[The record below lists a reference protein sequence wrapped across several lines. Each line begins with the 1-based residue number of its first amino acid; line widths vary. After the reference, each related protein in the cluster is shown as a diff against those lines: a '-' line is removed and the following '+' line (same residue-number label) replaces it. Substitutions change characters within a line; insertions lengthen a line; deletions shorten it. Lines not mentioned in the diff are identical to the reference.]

1 MSYHEYLVVVIL
13 LATIIG
19 LIGSFAI
26 SLLIIYLYKRAVIKG
41 MGLAFMTERS
51 NKEIGFNQIQSEFK
65 QVNGYSMDEPVFVLN
80 NKSGQPFLKTLE
92 YKSLEKFLDINLL
105 VHAISSLLFAATWVL
120 IYLGPS
126 ISFFYFFVPAWI
138 PILDLFVIFC
148 WPFVFSVN
156 AIWARGRKRKL
167 LIFCCYAILVI
178 VSIVLIFYNQDQFKL
193 QELFYPFLVYNAAPS
208 FTILLLRFAKI
219 QTVSMTIFMFCFISA
234 SLFFLITGFIGIYEE
249 LPAMTFIPAMKFID
263 DNSFIAVIVIVLFS
277 LLGAFLMIL
286 PLKRLYIGKFINE
299 QQISIDVQLLIF
311 SFGYSLWEIY
321 KNPTFTTSILCLLP
335 FLIYKII
342 STLLYF
348 VLKTRYHNKSPVK
361 LLLLRVFALQD
372 ASRKLFQRIQ
382 VHWQFAGPVLMIS
395 GPDLATTTIDSAE
408 MIDFLTNN
416 LKNRFCH
423 DSESIEKNLKD
434 ADLEPDNDG
443 SFRVTE
449 FFCRDNIWK
458 EALVRLVC
466 ISNVVLF
473 DLRGFS
479 EKYKGCQYE
488 IRQVVNH
495 INILKVIVLMDEHTN
510 IDFLKTSFIN
520 AYKNLEPGSTKSITK
535 TPQVQLYYFR
545 GNNSENFSDLLK
557 LLCNVSEN

>member
-19 LIGSFAI
+19 LIGSFAV
-26 SLLIIYLYKRAVIKG
+26 SLLIIYLYKRAIIKG

-51 NKEIGFNQIQSEFK
+51 NKEIEFN

-80 NKSGQPFLKTLE
+80 NKSGQPFSKTLE

-105 VHAISSLLFAATWVL
+105 VHAISSLLFAATWVF

-126 ISFFYFFVPAWI
+126 ISFFYFFIPAWI
-138 PILDLFVIFC
+138 PILDLLVIFC

-167 LIFCCYAILVI
+167 LIFGCYAILVI

-193 QELFYPFLVYNAAPS
+193 QELFYPFIVYNAAPS

-234 SLFFLITGFIGIYEE
+234 LLFFLITGFIGIYEE
-249 LPAMTFIPAMKFID
+249 LPSMTFIPAMKIID
-263 DNSFIAVIVIVLFS
+263 DNSLIAVIVIVLFS
-277 LLGAFLMIL
+277 LSGAVLMIL
-286 PLKRLYIGKFINE
+286 PLKRLYIGKYINE

-311 SFGYSLWEIY
+311 SFGYSMWEIY
-321 KNPTFTTSILCLLP
+321 KNPTFTTPVLCLLP
-335 FLIYKII
+335 FVIYKII
-342 STLLYF
+342 STLLYI
-348 VLKTRYHNKSPVK
+348 VLKTRHQNKSPVK

-372 ASRKLFQRIQ
+372 ASRKMFQRIQ

-408 MIDFLTNN
+408 MIDFVTNN

-423 DSESIEKNLKD
+423 DSESIEKNLND

-466 ISNVVLF
+466 ISNIVLF

-488 IRQVVNH
+488 IQQVVNH
-495 INILKVIVLMDEHTN
+495 INILKVIVLIDAHTN
-510 IDFLKTSFIN
+510 IDFLKTTFIN
-520 AYKNLEPGSTKSITK
+520 AYKNLEHGSTKFRTE